1 MTRNLFLAF
10 VLLAASGSSAWAQLV
25 GSGELYGE
33 GVHRYFARDYQGADE
48 LLSRA
53 IEAGSQ
59 DPRAHYFRGL
69 AREAYGGGGEID
81 FEEGARLE
89 ASGRSGPMIGFSL
102 ARVQGIARN
111 KLEKARRDARVQ
123 AAQQR
128 ALMQKAAPP
137 AAVTPVPP
145 TTPDA
150 ADPFKSGEGVRSADT
165 QTVPEV
171 TDVPKSDATTNPFG
185 DEPMKTEPATPA
197 DPSDPFADPSAP
209 TTPATDPAAA
219 DDPFK

>member
-102 ARVQGIARN
+102 SRVQGMARI
-111 KLEKARRDARVQ
+111 KLEKARRNARVQ

-128 ALMQKAAPP
+128 ALMQQAAQP
-137 AAVTPVPP
+137 APVTPPP

-150 ADPFKSGEGVRSADT
+150 ADPFKSGEGVRSPET
-165 QTVPEV
+165 QPVPEV
-171 TDVPKSDATTNPFG
+171 TDTPKSDETVNPFG
-185 DEPMKTEPATPA
+185 DEPMKTEPTTPA
-197 DPSDPFADPSAP
+197 DPADPFADPATP

-219 DDPFK
+219 EDPFK